1 MKKKPDVTTSE
12 MIDQISRFAEALAGL
27 KNSLVAQ
34 GFSEE
39 IAAEI
44 VLQSVRKQ
52 ANGQ

>member
-1 MKKKPDVTTSE
+1 MKKKPDLSTSE

-39 IAAEI
+39 TASEI
-44 VLQSVRKQ
+44 VLLSLKKQ
-52 ANGQ
+52 ANQS

>member
-1 MKKKPDVTTSE
+1 MKKKQNLSTSE

-44 VLQSVRKQ
+44 VLQSLRKQ